1 MSLKSVNSPHIDA
14 LPEWPA
20 FGLADDVRPAL
31 QAARAAGGPCV
42 LATLTAVEGG
52 GPRPPGTQ
60 MVFAPG
66 VVSGYFSGGCVEG
79 DVAGHADAC
88 LADGRPRTLVYGEG
102 SPWPDIR
109 LLCGARIEI
118 FLERVGPDDP
128 SVAEVLAAWEARRAV
143 TYVSDG
149 EARACGSE
157 ASPWPEAAVVRAY
170 EPTAR
175 LVVVGGDPTALAIA
189 ELGLRSG
196 FETTLVRPK
205 GPAVPPP
212 IAGVAYRRDAPG
224 EALAAIGLDAWT
236 HVAVATHDLDT
247 DRDALRVALP
257 SRAAYVGLLGARR
270 RLAGRLSELRAEGMP
285 EAAIA
290 RLHAPIG
297 LDIGGKA
304 PFEVAVSVIG
314 EITALRYARDSG
326 STSTTSPAET
336 AGASARRRMSASA
349 AANTLTSDES

>member
-1 MSLKSVNSPHIDA
+1 MNSPHIEV
-14 LPEWPA
+14 LPEWPV
-20 FGLADDVRPAL
+20 FGLADAVRQAL
-31 QAARAAGGPCV
+31 QAARAAGKACV
-42 LATLTAVEGG
+42 LATLVSVEGG

-66 VVSGYFSGGCVEG
+66 IVSGYFSGGCVEG
-79 DVAGHADAC
+79 DVAGHAASC
-88 LADGRPRTLVYGEG
+88 LADGAPRTLVYGEG

-118 FLERVGPDDP
+118 FLERVPADDAA
-128 SVAEVLAAWEARRAV
+128 VGEILAAGSERRPV

-149 EARACGSE
+149 AARACAAE
-157 ASPWPEAAVVRAY
+157 VSPWPEAAVVRAY
-170 EPTAR
+170 EPVPR
-175 LVVVGGDPTALAIA
+175 LVIVGGDPTALAIA
-189 ELGLRSG
+189 ELGVRSG

-205 GPAVPPP
+205 GPATPPP
-212 IAGVAYRRDAPG
+212 ITGVGYRRDEPG
-224 EALAAIGLDAWT
+224 AALVAIGLDPWT
-236 HVAVATHDLDT
+236 HVAVATHDLAT

-257 SRAAYVGLLGARR
+257 SRAGYVGLLGARR
-270 RLAGRLSELRAEGMP
+270 RLAGRLAELRAEGMA
-285 EAAIA
+285 ESAIA

-297 LDIGGKA
+297 LDIGGKS

-326 STSTTSPAET
+326 RTSTTSPAET
-336 AGASARRRMSASA
+336 GGASGSRRSRASA